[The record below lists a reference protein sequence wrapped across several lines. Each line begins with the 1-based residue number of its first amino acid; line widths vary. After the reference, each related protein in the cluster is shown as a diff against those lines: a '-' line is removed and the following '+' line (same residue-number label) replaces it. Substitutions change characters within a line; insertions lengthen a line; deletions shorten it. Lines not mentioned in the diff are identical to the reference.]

1 MNPWRLAA
9 RLHDCDQ
16 LRTLFAS
23 TQADLLRRD
32 ARLHCIAALDLY
44 WTCGLQAAASE
55 LEAACG
61 GPGLP
66 ARHRLRRQ
74 CCALAELARHSA
86 GVVGAVTVHGTASI
100 PLAGSRT
107 FPVIRA
113 SVNGLPEDSFILDT
127 GASTS
132 VLTRSYCDRHGIPY
146 LKDCPFPVT
155 DSAGNEI
162 EAYPALVD
170 RIEIANVIVRN
181 WAVNV
186 IELSPKIQV
195 AGIVS
200 PLETFRGM
208 AVELDMRS
216 REFRLHLQPVP
227 ADWLAGEQVRTTP
240 LAWDEGKSFVQ
251 ATIDGKAEGWFL
263 LDSGAAGNSITPGFA
278 RALGIDP
285 AASQPFASVTAGG
298 VGQATVGPVVSVA
311 VGDSRPARLEF
322 FIMEPVPDDPDAE
335 EPLVSSG
342 FLGVPWM
349 NNRKLLW
356 PPDRRS
362 LLFTEPSS
370 DSWNPVQR
378 L

>member
-9 RLHDCDQ
+9 RLHDCDR
-16 LRTLFAS
+16 LRALFAS
-23 TQADLLRRD
+23 TQAGILRRD

-44 WTCGLQAAASE
+44 WTCGLEKAALE

-66 ARHRLRRQ
+66 AGHPLRRQ
-74 CCALAELARHSA
+74 CCALAELARQAA
-86 GVVGAVTVHGTASI
+86 GLLVGAVTANGTVSV
-100 PLAGSRT
+100 PLACSRM
-107 FPVIRA
+107 FPVTRA
-113 SVNGLPEDSFILDT
+113 SVNGLAADSFILDT

-146 LKDCPFPVT
+146 LKDYPFPVT

-170 RIEIANVIVRN
+170 RIDFGDAVVRN

-216 REFRLHLQPVP
+216 REFRLHLGTRPE
-227 ADWLAGEQVRTTP
+227 DRLASEQVRTAP
-240 LAWDEGKSFVQ
+240 LMWDAGKAFVQ
-251 ATIDGKAEGWFL
+251 AMIDGKAEGWFL
-263 LDSGAAGNSITPGFA
+263 LDSGAAGNSITPDFG

-285 AASQPFASVTAGG
+285 AARQPFASVTAGG
-298 VGQATVGPVVSVA
+298 IGQATAGSILSVT
-311 VGDSRPARLEF
+311 VGDSRPAQSEF
-322 FIMEPVPDDPDAE
+322 FIMEPAPDDPDAE

-349 NNRKLLW
+349 ANRSLLW
-356 PPDRRS
+356 PPDRRA

-370 DSWNPVQR
+370 DA
-378 L
+378 